1 MEHETNDI
9 LAANIWRDKYYNH
22 CEDTF
27 TIKVPTKSLL
37 LGGYQ
42 LTKESKMNKLYEIT
56 ADGKKLYGH
65 KLATNSQGHW
75 VMEVKGT
82 GEVFAVDKSCVE
94 EVLPHTIGVQYETGK
109 MVYHYFADAGKYQV
123 GEFYILDAPSGRVI
137 VQVTEVDTKSVAAT
151 KDFKPLVKLTVE

>member
-1 MEHETNDI
+1 MEHNLSLEE
-9 LAANIWRDKYYNH
+9 LYNRYKII
-22 CEDTF
+22 DNSVRVGVNPITF
-27 TIKVPTKSLL
+27 TIKEEGKN
-37 LGGYQ
+37 
-42 LTKESKMNKLYEIT
+42 EMNKLYEIT

-82 GEVFAVDKSCVE
+82 GEVFAIDKSCVE

-123 GEFYILDAPSGRVI
+123 GEFYIFDAPSGRVI
-137 VQVTEVDTKSVAAT
+137 VQVTAVDTKSVAAT

>member
-1 MEHETNDI
+1 MENETNDI
-9 LAANIWRDKYYNH
+9 LAAKIWRDKYYNY

-42 LTKESKMNKLYEIT
+42 LPKESKMNKLYEIT
-56 ADGKKLYGH
+56 VDGKKLYGH

-137 VQVTEVDTKSVAAT
+137 VQVTEVDTKSVNAT
-151 KDFKPLVKLTVE
+151 KEFKPLAKLAVE

>member
-1 MEHETNDI
+1 MENETNDI
-9 LAANIWRDKYYNH
+9 LAASIWRDKYYNH

-42 LTKESKMNKLYEIT
+42 LTKETKMNKLYEIT

-75 VMEVKGT
+75 VIEVKGT
-82 GEVFAVDKSCVE
+82 GEVLAVDKSCVE
-94 EVLPHTIGVQYETGK
+94 EVLPHTIGVQFETGK
-109 MVYHYFADAGKYQV
+109 MVYHYLADAGKYQV
-123 GEFYILDAPSGRVI
+123 DEFYILDAPHGRAI
-137 VQVTEVDTKSVAAT
+137 VQVTAVDTKNVNAT
-151 KDFKPLVKLTVE
+151 KEFKPLAKLAVE

>member
-1 MEHETNDI
+1 MENETNDI
-9 LAANIWRDKYYNH
+9 LAASIWRDKYYNH

-42 LTKESKMNKLYEIT
+42 LTKETKMNKLYEIT

-75 VMEVKGT
+75 VIEVKGT
-82 GEVFAVDKSCVE
+82 GEVLAVDKSCVE
-94 EVLPHTIGVQYETGK
+94 EVLPHTIGVQFETGK
-109 MVYHYFADAGKYQV
+109 MVYHYLADAGKYQV

>member
-9 LAANIWRDKYYNH
+9 LAATIWRDKYYNH

-42 LTKESKMNKLYEIT
+42 LTKESKMTKLYEIRHLEKT
-56 ADGKKLYGH
+56 LYGH
-65 KLATNSQGHW
+65 KLAVNSQGHW

-82 GEVFAVDKSCVE
+82 GEVLAVDKSCVE

-137 VQVTEVDTKSVAAT
+137 VQVTEVDTKSVNAT

>member
-9 LAANIWRDKYYNH
+9 LAATIWRDKYYNH

-42 LTKESKMNKLYEIT
+42 LTKESKMTKLYEIRHLEKT
-56 ADGKKLYGH
+56 LYGH

-82 GEVFAVDKSCVE
+82 GEVLAVDKSCVE
-94 EVLPHTIGVQYETGK
+94 EVLPHTIGVQFETGK
-109 MVYHYFADAGKYQV
+109 MVYHYLADAGKYQV
-123 GEFYILDAPSGRVI
+123 GEFYILDAPHGRAI
-137 VQVTEVDTKSVAAT
+137 VQVVSVDTKNVNAT